1 MPRQES
7 ERFKLDVPFEDAI
20 HKLLGVDADQDGSA
34 EDDEA
39 EDES

>member
-20 HKLLGVDADQDGSA
+20 HKLLGVDTDDDG
-34 EDDEA
+34 EGDDGETDDE
-39 EDES
+39 S